1 MFNDFMTMDVLTTFA
16 GLTGAVM
23 LIVQFTKSL
32 IKNKLGDSCVRLY
45 SFVIALLLTFFFA
58 RGGNSAQD
66 IILMIIN
73 AIIITLTSAGGYE
86 ILSDPMATKE
96 KNNKK

>member
-1 MFNDFMTMDVLTTFA
+1 MFTEFMTMDMLTTFA

-32 IKNKLGDSCVRLY
+32 VKNKLGDSFVRIY

-58 RGGNSAQD
+58 RGGNTPQD

-73 AIIITLTSAGGYE
+73 AIMITISSAGGYE
-86 ILSDPMATKE
+86 ILTDPMATKS
-96 KNNKK
+96 KTDK